1 MLPFFQRILVLIVG
15 LSAAHTSLCCCTICE
30 QGSHARKPVFWD
42 LKNKNQ
48 TQENNDKIGNGS
60 NLDGCRLSI
69 CMNFT
74 PLPDSTLF
82 PIVTSTIINH
92 PCLILLRPAHWAA
105 LPAWELLK
113 RLQAHLKFVAQR
125 DYITNSEWFS

>member
-42 LKNKNQ
+42 LKKRNQ
-48 TQENNDKIGNGS
+48 KQENNDKI
-60 NLDGCRLSI
+60 DGCRLSI

-74 PLPDSTLF
+74 SLPDSTLF
-82 PIVTSTIINH
+82 PIETSTIINH
-92 PCLILLRPAHWAA
+92 PCLILLRPAHRAA

-113 RLQAHLKFVAQR
+113 RLQTHLKFVIFIRCYQSLHA
-125 DYITNSEWFS
+125 N